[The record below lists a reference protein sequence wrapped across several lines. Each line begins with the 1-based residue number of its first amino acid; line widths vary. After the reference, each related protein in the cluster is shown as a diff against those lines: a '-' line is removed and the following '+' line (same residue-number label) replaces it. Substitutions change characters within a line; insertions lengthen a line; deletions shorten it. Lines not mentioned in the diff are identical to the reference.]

1 MTTKPFP
8 LEKIF
13 GSRTRVKVIALFTT
27 GISRPFYVREITRAV
42 NERLNAVRRELGI
55 LQKIGMLSSY
65 AQRRR
70 KYFTLNQDFVLR
82 PELTSIMRKAG
93 PQIEDGLFKYI
104 HRIGDVRYAA
114 ASGLFTG
121 ATESPTD
128 LLIVGRVDERKL
140 EDFAKSVEHQIGRV
154 ITYTPITENEYRYRR
169 NFNDVFL
176 RQIFSR
182 PYKVIVNKLDQHLQP
197 EALSKQQSAELV

>member
-1 MTTKPFP
+1 MTVKPFP

-13 GSRTRVKVIALFTT
+13 GSRTRVKVIAVFTT

-42 NERLNAVRRELGI
+42 NERLNAVRRELAI

-65 AQRRR
+65 AHRRR
-70 KYFTLNQDFVLR
+70 KYYTLNQDFILR
-82 PELTSIMRKAG
+82 HELASIMRKAG
-93 PQIEDGLFKYI
+93 PQIEDGLFKHI
-104 HRIGDVRYAA
+104 QRIGDVRFAA

-128 LLIVGRVDERKL
+128 LLIVGHIDERKL
-140 EDFAKSVEHQIGRV
+140 EDFAKRIEHQISRA

-182 PYKVIVNKLDQHLQP
+182 PYKVIINKLDQHLQP
-197 EALSKQQSAELV
+197 DAPVKQQSAALV

>member
-1 MTTKPFP
+1 MAHKSFP

-13 GSRTRVKVIALFTT
+13 GSRTRVKIIALFTT
-27 GISRPFYVREITRAV
+27 GISRPYYVREISRAV
-42 NERLNAVRRELGI
+42 DERLNAVRRELNI
-55 LQKIGMLSSY
+55 LHNIGMLSTYSSK
-65 AQRRR
+65 RR
-70 KYFTLNQDFVLR
+70 KYFTINQDFVVMK
-82 PELTSIMRKAG
+82 ELASIMKKIG
-93 PQIEDGLFKYI
+93 PEIKDGLFKHI

-128 LLIVGRVDERKL
+128 LLIVGRIDDAKL
-140 EDFAKSVEHQIGRV
+140 ENFAKQVEHQIGQV

-182 PYKVIVNKLDQHLQP
+182 PYKVIINKLDAHLQP
-197 EALSKQQSAELV
+197 EAPAKQKTASLV